1 MIKPLIIFFS
11 AFAYCFV
18 LSALVSINNDDM
30 RPLNFFFLCMLFVY
44 ISGIYRTLVTPIYG
58 LQYYKYR

>member
-58 LQYYKYR
+58 PQYYKYR

>member
-30 RPLNFFFLCMLFVY
+30 RPLNFFFSMHALCLYFWH
-44 ISGIYRTLVTPIYG
+44 L
-58 LQYYKYR
+58 